1 MRYPRAAPLVLFLVL
16 LCMVGCRKET
26 ATALETSVAVTETR
40 PAQAWGCLYEA
51 DGGVFWV
58 STTPGS
64 VPVELV
70 TMQPDEWVNDCA
82 VSSDGGQ
89 VAVTTDQGKG
99 QLVAAPGGQAET
111 LFTAAT
117 DAGGLAWSPDGSR
130 LAYGLGGAL
139 YVQRPGQPRVKLVV
153 APRVTDLA
161 WSPDG
166 LQLAYGRRA
175 EDDKDLGLWLVPATG
190 GTPRRIVKPSGDV
203 FGVAEIAW
211 SPDGAWIAFLHAW
224 EGGALCFVKPDG
236 SSYRK
241 DVGPAWGDLQW
252 LGSSEVVYVSM
263 ENEMMTRG
271 VFRCAPLGQP
281 REIVDGK
288 AVTFDLDRAGSLLV
302 LKNPPDENAEK
313 IIEVSVIANAGV
325 GLSQAWSRKINGNYG
340 TGSWAP
346 DGQTI
351 AVCVEDEVGKGT
363 LYMAPVMGELSQRA
377 TAMRRILGWAQGV
390 EQPQAGK
397 AAVPAQ

>member
-1 MRYPRAAPLVLFLVL
+1 MGRPGVVALVFVGLVL
-16 LCMVGCRKET
+16 MAVGCRKEA
-26 ATALETSVAVTETR
+26 ATALETPVVVTATQ

-51 DGGVFWV
+51 DGGAFWL

-64 VPVELV
+64 VPVKLLS
-70 TMQPDEWVNDCA
+70 MQPDEYVNECA
-82 VSSDGGQ
+82 VSADGRQ

-99 QLVAAPGGQAET
+99 QLVAAAGGQAET
-111 LFTAAT
+111 LFTDAT

-130 LAYGLGGAL
+130 LAYGADGIL
-139 YVQRPGQPRVKLVV
+139 YLQEPGQPRVKLAT

-166 LQLAYGRRA
+166 LRIAYGRRA
-175 EDDKDLGLWLVPATG
+175 DDDKDLGLWLVPAGG
-190 GTPRRIVKPSGDV
+190 GTPRRIVKSSGDV
-203 FGVAEIAW
+203 FGVSEISW
-211 SPDGAWIAFLHAW
+211 SPDGKWIAFLHAW
-224 EGGALCFVKPDG
+224 EGGALCFVRPDG

-241 DVGPAWGDLQW
+241 DVGPAWGDVQW

-263 ENEMMTRG
+263 EDEMTTRG
-271 VFRCAPLGQP
+271 IFRCTPAGKPQQ
-281 REIVDGK
+281 IIDGK
-288 AVTFDLDRAGSLLV
+288 AVTFALSRAGSLLV

-313 IIEVSVIANAGV
+313 VIDASIIANAGA
-325 GLSQAWSRKINGNYG
+325 GLSTTWARKMSGNYA
-340 TGSWAP
+340 TGSWSP

-351 AVCVEDEVGKGT
+351 AVCVEDEAGKGT
-363 LYMAPVMGELSQRA
+363 LYLAPVRGELSERA

-397 AAVPAQ
+397 AALPAD

>member
-1 MRYPRAAPLVLFLVL
+1 MRLSIVASLALIVAL
-16 LCMVGCRKET
+16 LWVAGCRKEA
-26 ATALETSVAVTETR
+26 ATALEAPVAATEAR
-40 PAQAWGCLYEA
+40 PAEAWGCLYEA
-51 DGGVFWV
+51 DGGVFWL
-58 STTPGS
+58 STSPGS
-64 VPVELV
+64 FPVKLLS
-70 TMQPDEWVNDCA
+70 MRPDEYVNECA
-82 VSSDGGQ
+82 VSSDGRQ

-99 QLVAAPGGQAET
+99 QLVAPAGGQAET

-117 DAGGLAWSPDGSR
+117 DAGGLAWSPDGSQ
-130 LAYGLGGAL
+130 LAYGVGGAI
-139 YVQRPGQPRVKLVV
+139 YTQKPGQTRVKLVV

-161 WSPDG
+161 WSPNG
-166 LQLAYGRRA
+166 LQIAYGRRA

-190 GTPRRIVKPSGDV
+190 GTPRRLVSPSGDV
-203 FGVAEIAW
+203 FGVAELSW
-211 SPDGAWIAFLHAW
+211 SPDGRWLVFLHAW

-236 SSYRK
+236 TGYRK
-241 DVGPAWGDLQW
+241 DVGPAWGDVHW

-263 ENEMMTRG
+263 EDEMMTRG
-271 VFRCAPLGQP
+271 VFRCGPLGQP

-313 IIEVSVIANAGV
+313 VIDISIIANAGV

-340 TGSWAP
+340 TGSWSP

-397 AAVPAQ
+397 AALPAQ